1 MEVQCTT
8 AKCHVPFTYTSKDTR
23 IDGVDMPPT
32 ENIDGLFE
40 GVNAFNIRH
49 VVTMVDKNETKSGGT
64 KDILQVLQN
73 NTNSASDILQEVL
86 QNDLKSASDILEDL
100 KNDIKSVSLQDLR
113 NDTKRRGMGNIL

>member
-40 GVNAFNIRH
+40 GVNAFNIRGI
-49 VVTMVDKNETKSGGT
+49 VTTVKPNEKPNEGT
-64 KDILQVLQN
+64 TRILQL
-73 NTNSASDILQEVL
+73 LL
-86 QNDLKSASDILEDL
+86 
-100 KNDIKSVSLQDLR
+100 
-113 NDTKRRGMGNIL
+113 